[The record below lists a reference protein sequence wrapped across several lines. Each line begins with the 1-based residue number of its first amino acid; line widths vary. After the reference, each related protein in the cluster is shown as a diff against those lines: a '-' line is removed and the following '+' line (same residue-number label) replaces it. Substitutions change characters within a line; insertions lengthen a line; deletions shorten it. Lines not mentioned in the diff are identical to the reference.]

1 MNSRFLTQTLLF
13 WGLMVYALLGMA
25 DKKDEFIAQ
34 LLPCIQTVNHEIIN
48 QRQKLMQLAT
58 KHQYTHLSERDKRW
72 LSQLADEYKI
82 YHPDFEHPN
91 TWQELQMKVDIIPP
105 SLAIAQA
112 AIESGWGR
120 SQYAKKANNFFG
132 QSCFKPGC
140 GLKLI
145 HKKSTAYYEA
155 ATFSSIQEAV
165 HSYIINLNTHQ
176 AYKELRQIRHEQ
188 RQQQHFLDSL
198 KLAQGL
204 QSYSERGKTYVNY
217 IRTMLTKLPLYKLD
231 RYDIYTTRYNTR
243 SVIPVNN
250 A

>member
-1 MNSRFLTQTLLF
+1 MWTLLF
-13 WGLMVYALLGMA
+13 WGLTFYTLPGMA
-25 DKKDEFIAQ
+25 DKKDKFIAQ
-34 LLPCIQTVNHEIIN
+34 MLPYIQTVNHEIIN
-48 QRQKLMQLAT
+48 QRQKLMQLAA
-58 KHQYTHLSERDKRW
+58 KQRYTHLSERDKRW

-82 YHPDFEHPN
+82 YHPDFDHAN

-112 AIESGWGR
+112 AIESGWGH

-140 GLKLI
+140 GLKLN

-188 RQQQHFLDSL
+188 RQQQHALDSL

-204 QSYSERGKTYVNY
+204 QRYSERGKTYVNY
-217 IRTMLTKLPLYKLD
+217 IRTMLKKLPLNKLD

-243 SVIPVNN
+243 SVIPANN